1 MEIQEMRATFGKLQD
16 QTLSLKPG
24 LNCIYAPNE
33 SGKSTWS
40 HFLRIMLYGLSTR
53 ERGDLADKNRF
64 APWSG
69 AAMRGQLQVADG
81 NGTSLTLSRDTR
93 RANAPMGQFACT
105 YTGTATAVPGID
117 GQNAGET
124 LLGVPREVF
133 ERSAFIRQSALA
145 VDSDAELER
154 RIAALITTGEEDV
167 SYTEV
172 QERLKNQLNRR
183 RSNRANGQIPA
194 LEREIAEL
202 ESQQAHRDDLTR
214 QAAAAQ
220 QQLDSLTRQAEELQA
235 QQALWQQQKQTERL
249 RQYRQAQQD
258 AEEAERKAA
267 WLLAE
272 SADALPEDSLLNRLE
287 GQCAALQESQTGL
300 RQAQTAAQQ
309 AKAEAD
315 DAAARCAAHPLSPR
329 DEAACQAQLD
339 TITALA
345 VPSPLPAIAG
355 ILLTI
360 CGGMGAVFHST
371 TLQLCLLIAL
381 ALSGIGLT
389 ASSLLRRKNAIAA
402 QAQADAAR
410 AALTAQLA
418 DYLPLL
424 RQQQEAARRSQEAAA
439 TAAGLAA
446 AQQQQLLTLLSALQP
461 YAPTAADLGGAQ
473 MALLHLRQQRTALS
487 AARQTARDAAM
498 RRDLLKQQLP
508 ESMSNTDDTPLP
520 RPTISQEALAE
531 QLPRI
536 TQLQQSARSRLDTLT
551 GQLRA
556 LGSAGD
562 IDAQLQQCRQQLQ
575 QLQGEYD
582 AIALAMTVLDEAN
595 TTLQNRFSPALGA
608 RAAEIF
614 SKITAGRYQKVLLSR
629 DLSLETDSE
638 GAQRSVQLLSQGAA
652 DQLYL
657 AVRLAICDLVLP
669 EDKSVPLILDDA
681 LLTFDDDRLHAA
693 LDYLLEES
701 EKRQILLFTCQKREG
716 AYLNGHK
723 NGRLLAISACT
734 RRSLVLYIII

>member
-53 ERGDLADKNRF
+53 DRGALADKNRF

-69 AAMRGQLQVADG
+69 AAMRGQLQVTDSG
-81 NGTSLTLSRDTR
+81 GTQLTLSRDTR
-93 RANAPMGQFACT
+93 RANAPMGHFACT
-105 YTGTATAVPGID
+105 YTGTADAVPGID

-172 QERLKNQLNRR
+172 RDRLKKQLNRR
-183 RSNRANGQIPA
+183 RSNRTTGQIPA
-194 LEREIAEL
+194 LEREIDDL
-202 ESQQAHRDDLTR
+202 ERQLAHRTDLTQQAE
-214 QAAAAQ
+214 AAQ
-220 QQLDSLTRQAEELQA
+220 QQLNSLSRQAEELQT
-235 QQALWQQQKQTERL
+235 QQALWQQRQRADSV
-249 RQYRQAQQD
+249 RQYREAQAA

-267 WLLAE
+267 WLLTE
-272 SADALPEDSLLNRLE
+272 SAAALPEDALLTRME
-287 GQCAALQESQTGL
+287 GQCAALRESQSTL
-300 RQAQTAAQQ
+300 QQTQTAAQQ

-315 DAAARCAAHPLSPR
+315 AAAERCATHPLYPN
-329 DEAACQAQLD
+329 DEAACRAKLD
-339 TITALA
+339 AITAPA
-345 VPSPLPAIAG
+345 VPSPLLTIVG
-355 ILLTI
+355 ILLI
-360 CGGMGAVFHST
+360 LGGAAGAIF
-371 TLQLCLLIAL
+371 LKLYFLIFAL
-381 ALSGIGLT
+381 AGGALT
-389 ASSLLRRKNAIAA
+389 VTGLLRRKNAIAA
-402 QAQADAAR
+402 QAKAETDR
-410 AALTAQLA
+410 AALTTQLA

-424 RQQQEAARRSQEAAA
+424 QRQQEAARRSQQSAAA
-439 TAAGLAA
+439 AAGLSDAY
-446 AQQQQLLTLLSALQP
+446 QQQLLTLLSALQP

-487 AARQTARDAAM
+487 AARQAARDAAM
-498 RRDLLKQQLP
+498 RRDLLRQHLPEGPLPAADAALPQPILSQNEIAAQLP
-508 ESMSNTDDTPLP
+508 QVTLL
-520 RPTISQEALAE
+520 R
-531 QLPRI
+531 
-536 TQLQQSARSRLDTLT
+536 QSARSRLDTLT
-551 GQLRA
+551 GQLRT
-556 LGSAGD
+556 LDSGGD
-562 IDAQLQQCRQQLQ
+562 LEAQLRQKRRQLQ
-575 QLQGEYD
+575 ELQAEYD

-723 NGRLLAISACT
+723 NVTLLAI
-734 RRSLVLYIII
+734 

>member
-117 GQNAGET
+117 GQNAGKT

-172 QERLKNQLNRR
+172 QERLKKQLNRR

-402 QAQADAAR
+402 QAKAETDR

-418 DYLPLL
+418 GYLPLL
-424 RQQQEAARRSQEAAA
+424 RQQQEAARQA
-439 TAAGLAA
+439 
-446 AQQQQLLTLLSALQP
+446 
-461 YAPTAADLGGAQ
+461 
-473 MALLHLRQQRTALS
+473 
-487 AARQTARDAAM
+487 ARDAAM

-629 DLSLETDSE
+629 DLSLKTDSE

-716 AYLNGHK
+716 AYLSGHK
-723 NGRLLAISACT
+723 NVTLLAI
-734 RRSLVLYIII
+734 

>member
-1 MEIQEMRATFGKLQD
+1 M
-16 QTLSLKPG
+16 
-24 LNCIYAPNE
+24 
-33 SGKSTWS
+33 
-40 HFLRIMLYGLSTR
+40 
-53 ERGDLADKNRF
+53 
-64 APWSG
+64 
-69 AAMRGQLQVADG
+69 
-81 NGTSLTLSRDTR
+81 
-93 RANAPMGQFACT
+93 
-105 YTGTATAVPGID
+105 PGID

-172 QERLKNQLNRR
+172 QERLKKQLNRR

-424 RQQQEAARRSQEAAA
+424 RQQQEAARRSQESAA

-487 AARQTARDAAM
+487 AARQAARDAAM

-508 ESMSNTDDTPLP
+508 ESMPNTDDTPLP

-562 IDAQLQQCRQQLQ
+562 IDAQLQQRRQQLQ

-701 EKRQILLFTCQKREG
+701 EKRQVLLFTCQKREG

-723 NGRLLAISACT
+723 NVTLLAI
-734 RRSLVLYIII
+734 

>member
-1 MEIQEMRATFGKLQD
+1 
-16 QTLSLKPG
+16 
-24 LNCIYAPNE
+24 
-33 SGKSTWS
+33 
-40 HFLRIMLYGLSTR
+40 
-53 ERGDLADKNRF
+53 
-64 APWSG
+64 
-69 AAMRGQLQVADG
+69 MRGQLQVADG

-172 QERLKNQLNRR
+172 QERLKKQLNCR

-508 ESMSNTDDTPLP
+508 ESMPNTDDTPLP

-562 IDAQLQQCRQQLQ
+562 IDAQLQQRRQQLQ

-582 AIALAMTVLDEAN
+582 AIALAMAVLDEAN

-716 AYLNGHK
+716 AYLSGHK
-723 NGRLLAISACT
+723 NVTLLAI
-734 RRSLVLYIII
+734 

>member
-1 MEIQEMRATFGKLQD
+1 MEIQEMRATFGKLRD

-53 ERGDLADKNRF
+53 ERGALADKNRF

-69 AAMRGQLQVADG
+69 AAMRGQLQVADSD
-81 NGTSLTLSRDTR
+81 GTSLTLSRDTR
-93 RANAPMGQFACT
+93 RSTSPMGQFACT

-172 QERLKNQLNRR
+172 QERLKKQLNRR
-183 RSNRANGQIPA
+183 RSNRVTGQIPA
-194 LEREIAEL
+194 LEREITDL
-202 ESQQAHRDDLTR
+202 ESQQTHRDDLTR
-214 QAAAAQ
+214 QAAAARQ
-220 QQLDSLTRQAEELQA
+220 RLDELTRQAEELQT
-235 QQALWQQQKQTERL
+235 QQTLWQQYEQAGQL
-249 RQYRQAQQD
+249 RQYRQAQQAAED
-258 AEEAERKAA
+258 AERNAA
-267 WLLAE
+267 RLLAE
-272 SADALPEDSLLNRLE
+272 SAAALPEDGLLNRME
-287 GQCAALQESQTGL
+287 GQCAALQESQAVL
-300 RQAQTAAQQ
+300 RQAQTTAQQ

-315 DAAARCAAHPLSPR
+315 AAAARRAAHPLYPN
-329 DEAACQAQLD
+329 DEAACHAKLD
-339 TITALA
+339 AITAPDT
-345 VPSPLPAIAG
+345 PSPLLMVVGMLLILGGAAGAIFLKLYFLIFALVGVCLTIAG
-355 ILLTI
+355 
-360 CGGMGAVFHST
+360 
-371 TLQLCLLIAL
+371 
-381 ALSGIGLT
+381 
-389 ASSLLRRKNAIAA
+389 LLRRKNALAA
-402 QAQADAAR
+402 QSKAAADR
-410 AALTAQLA
+410 AALTAQLT

-424 RQQQEAARRSQEAAA
+424 RQQQEADRRSQETAA
-439 TAAGLAA
+439 TAAGLSA

-461 YAPTAADLGGAQ
+461 YAPTAADLDGAQ
-473 MALLHLRQQRTALS
+473 AALVQLRQQRAALS
-487 AARQTARDAAM
+487 AARQAARDAAM
-498 RRDLLKQQLP
+498 RRDLLRQQLP
-508 ESMSNTDDTPLP
+508 EDMPD
-520 RPTISQEALAE
+520 ISEAPQPAISREALAE
-531 QLPRI
+531 RLPRI
-536 TQLQQSARSRLDTLT
+536 VQLQQSTRSQLDALT

-556 LGSAGD
+556 LDSMGD
-562 IDAQLQQCRQQLQ
+562 IDAQLRQRRQQLQ
-575 QLQGEYD
+575 QLQDEYD
-582 AIALAMTVLDEAN
+582 AIALALAVLDEAN

-638 GAQRSVQLLSQGAA
+638 GARRGVQLLSQGAA

-669 EDKSVPLILDDA
+669 EEKHVPLILDDA

-701 EKRQILLFTCQKREG
+701 ETRQILLFTCQKREG
-716 AYLNGHK
+716 AYLAGHK
-723 NGRLLAISACT
+723 NVTLLAI
-734 RRSLVLYIII
+734 

>member
-1 MEIQEMRATFGKLQD
+1 
-16 QTLSLKPG
+16 
-24 LNCIYAPNE
+24 
-33 SGKSTWS
+33 
-40 HFLRIMLYGLSTR
+40 
-53 ERGDLADKNRF
+53 
-64 APWSG
+64 
-69 AAMRGQLQVADG
+69 
-81 NGTSLTLSRDTR
+81 
-93 RANAPMGQFACT
+93 MGQFACT

-172 QERLKNQLNRR
+172 QERLKKQLNRR

-202 ESQQAHRDDLTR
+202 ESQQAHRDDLIR

-345 VPSPLPAIAG
+345 VPSPLPAIVG

-424 RQQQEAARRSQEAAA
+424 RQQQEAARRSQEASA

-487 AARQTARDAAM
+487 AARQAARDAAM

-508 ESMSNTDDTPLP
+508 ESIPSTDDTPLP
-520 RPTISQEALAE
+520 RPAISQEALAE

-562 IDAQLQQCRQQLQ
+562 IDAQLQQRRQQLQ

-681 LLTFDDDRLHAA
+681 LLTFDDDRLHAT

-716 AYLNGHK
+716 AYLSGHK
-723 NGRLLAISACT
+723 NVTLLAI
-734 RRSLVLYIII
+734 

>member
-1 MEIQEMRATFGKLQD
+1 
-16 QTLSLKPG
+16 
-24 LNCIYAPNE
+24 
-33 SGKSTWS
+33 
-40 HFLRIMLYGLSTR
+40 
-53 ERGDLADKNRF
+53 
-64 APWSG
+64 
-69 AAMRGQLQVADG
+69 MRGQLQVADG

-172 QERLKNQLNRR
+172 QERLKKQLNRR

-487 AARQTARDAAM
+487 AARQAARDAAM

-508 ESMSNTDDTPLP
+508 ESMPNTDDTPLP

-536 TQLQQSARSRLDTLT
+536 TQLQQSARSQLDTLT

-669 EDKSVPLILDDA
+669 EDKHVPLILDDA

-723 NGRLLAISACT
+723 NVTLLAI
-734 RRSLVLYIII
+734 

>member
-1 MEIQEMRATFGKLQD
+1 
-16 QTLSLKPG
+16 
-24 LNCIYAPNE
+24 
-33 SGKSTWS
+33 
-40 HFLRIMLYGLSTR
+40 
-53 ERGDLADKNRF
+53 
-64 APWSG
+64 
-69 AAMRGQLQVADG
+69 MRGQLQVADG

-172 QERLKNQLNRR
+172 QERLKKQLNRR

-287 GQCAALQESQTGL
+287 GQCAALQESQAGL

-402 QAQADAAR
+402 QAQADADR

-487 AARQTARDAAM
+487 AARQAARDAAM

-562 IDAQLQQCRQQLQ
+562 IDAQLQQRRQQLQ

-669 EDKSVPLILDDA
+669 EDKHVPLILDDA

-723 NGRLLAISACT
+723 NVTLLAI
-734 RRSLVLYIII
+734 

>member
-172 QERLKNQLNRR
+172 QERLKKQLNRR

-287 GQCAALQESQTGL
+287 GQCAALQESQEGL

-402 QAQADAAR
+402 QAQADADR

-424 RQQQEAARRSQEAAA
+424 RQQQETARRSQEAAA
-439 TAAGLAA
+439 TAAGLDDLLIVFPVAVAIAGIIIGTAIVPAVVVIVMPAA
-446 AQQQQLLTLLSALQP
+446 GRSFLTGRGGLFEAGVIAQKIKAQQCNDQKQHIHKGAHHIGCRLPEIVFCIRILSAFSRFHPECPTFRILTNSSTDNGREKRYPCPSVQP
-461 YAPTAADLGGAQ
+461 
-473 MALLHLRQQRTALS
+473 ALRSTFSCSVLS
-487 AARQTARDAAM
+487 MPSASRFST
-498 RRDLLKQQLP
+498 RRRRP
-508 ESMSNTDDTPLP
+508 R
-520 RPTISQEALAE
+520 RPT
-531 QLPRI
+531 
-536 TQLQQSARSRLDTLT
+536 
-551 GQLRA
+551 
-556 LGSAGD
+556 
-562 IDAQLQQCRQQLQ
+562 
-575 QLQGEYD
+575 
-582 AIALAMTVLDEAN
+582 
-595 TTLQNRFSPALGA
+595 
-608 RAAEIF
+608 
-614 SKITAGRYQKVLLSR
+614 GRKPS
-629 DLSLETDSE
+629 SCST
-638 GAQRSVQLLSQGAA
+638 
-652 DQLYL
+652 
-657 AVRLAICDLVLP
+657 
-669 EDKSVPLILDDA
+669 
-681 LLTFDDDRLHAA
+681 
-693 LDYLLEES
+693 
-701 EKRQILLFTCQKREG
+701 
-716 AYLNGHK
+716 
-723 NGRLLAISACT
+723 
-734 RRSLVLYIII
+734 

>member
-53 ERGDLADKNRF
+53 DRGAMADKNRF

-69 AAMRGQLQVADG
+69 AAMRGQMDVADSG
-81 NGTSLTLSRDTR
+81 GTGLTLSRDTR
-93 RANAPMGQFACT
+93 RANAPMGHFTCT
-105 YTGTATAVPGID
+105 YTGTADAVPGMD

-172 QERLKNQLNRR
+172 RDRLKKQLNRR
-183 RSNRANGQIPA
+183 RSNRTTGQIPA
-194 LEREIAEL
+194 LEREIDDL
-202 ESQQAHRDDLTR
+202 ERQLAHRTDLVQQAET
-214 QAAAAQ
+214 AQ
-220 QQLDSLTRQAEELQA
+220 RQLDSLSRQAEELQT
-235 QQALWQQQKQTERL
+235 QQALWQQRQRADSV
-249 RQYRQAQQD
+249 RQYQEAQAA
-258 AEEAERKAA
+258 AEDAERKAA

-272 SADALPEDSLLNRLE
+272 SAAALPEDGLLNRLE
-287 GQCAALQESQTGL
+287 GQCAALRESQEGL

-315 DAAARCAAHPLSPR
+315 DAAARCAAHPLYPN
-329 DEAACQAQLD
+329 DEAACQAKLESIAAPD
-339 TITALA
+339 EPSPLLPLAGALLTVSGGLALILRHTPPLLYLFAALA
-345 VPSPLPAIAG
+345 VSG
-355 ILLTI
+355 
-360 CGGMGAVFHST
+360 
-371 TLQLCLLIAL
+371 L
-381 ALSGIGLT
+381 ALLV
-389 ASSLLRRKNAIAA
+389 SSLLQRKNAVAA
-402 QAQADAAR
+402 QTKAAADR
-410 AALTAQLA
+410 AALDAQMV

-424 RQQQEAARRSQEAAA
+424 QRQRDTAQRSQQSAAA
-439 TAAGLAA
+439 AAGLSDAY
-446 AQQQQLLTLLSALQP
+446 QQQLLTLLSALQP
-461 YAPTAADLGGAQ
+461 YAPAAADLNGAQ
-473 MALLHLRQQRTALS
+473 VALDQLRQRRAALS
-487 AARQTARDAAM
+487 AARQAARDTAM
-498 RRDLLKQQLP
+498 RRDLLRQHLP
-508 ESMSNTDDTPLP
+508 EGPLP
-520 RPTISQEALAE
+520 DIDAPLPQPILSQNEIAAR
-531 QLPRI
+531 LPQVTLLR
-536 TQLQQSARSRLDTLT
+536 QSARSQLDTLT
-551 GQLRA
+551 GQLRT
-556 LGSAGD
+556 LGSGD
-562 IDAQLQQCRQQLQ
+562 DLAAQLAQKRQQLQ
-575 QLQGEYD
+575 ELQAEYD

-629 DLSLETDSE
+629 DFTLETDSQ

-669 EDKSVPLILDDA
+669 EDKHVPLILDDA
-681 LLTFDDDRLHAA
+681 LLSFDDDRLHAA

-701 EKRQILLFTCQKREG
+701 EKRQILLFTCQKRES
-716 AYLNGHK
+716 AYLDGHK
-723 NGRLLAISACT
+723 NVTLLAI
-734 RRSLVLYIII
+734 